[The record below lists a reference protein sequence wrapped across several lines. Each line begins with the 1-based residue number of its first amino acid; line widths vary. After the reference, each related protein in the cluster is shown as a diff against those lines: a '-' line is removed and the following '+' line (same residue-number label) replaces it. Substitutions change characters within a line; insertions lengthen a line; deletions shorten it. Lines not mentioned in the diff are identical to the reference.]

1 MAVFHQPPANIGS
14 HSAQTHNRY
23 LHEISRSP
31 GIGVQWAAISG
42 NSNVLKT
49 PSNSPQTSTF
59 VNAFSAGPVPAQMAE
74 KRAKTGR
81 KELIFHPRTVN

>member
-1 MAVFHQPPANIGS
+1 MAMFHQPPADIGS
-14 HSAQTHNRY
+14 HSAQSNYRY
-23 LHEISRSP
+23 LHKISRSP

-49 PSNSPQTSTF
+49 PSNSPRASMF
-59 VNAFSAGPVPAQMAE
+59 VNAFSATPVPAQTAE

-81 KELIFHPRTVN
+81 KD